1 MRWLFITLAI
11 LPSLLSIPPKLVGQ
25 AYWDTPSQHRCMAYA
40 MYREASGESY
50 EAARGVLDVIISR
63 SIKEHK
69 KPCEILAE
77 RRQFPYFKYGVKEIP
92 LISLAKYVIVSN
104 MNKVVDED
112 VLFFNNVPLA
122 FGKQTRK
129 IGHIYFS
136 K

>member
-1 MRWLFITLAI
+1 
-11 LPSLLSIPPKLVGQ
+11 
-25 AYWDTPSQHRCMAYA
+25 MAYA

-69 KPCEILAE
+69 KPCEVLTE
-77 RRQFPYFKYGVKEIP
+77 RGAFPYFKYGVKEIP
-92 LISLAKYVIVSN
+92 LHDAFRYAKISE
-104 MNKVVDED
+104 MDHVVGED
-112 VLFFNNVPLA
+112 VLFFNSVPHSW
-122 FGKQTRK
+122 GRDTRK